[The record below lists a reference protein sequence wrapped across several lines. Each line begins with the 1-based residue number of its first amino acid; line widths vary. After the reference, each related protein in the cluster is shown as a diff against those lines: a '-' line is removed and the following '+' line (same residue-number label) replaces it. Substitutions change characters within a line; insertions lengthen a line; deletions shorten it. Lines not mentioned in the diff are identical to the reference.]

1 MMNTKLKAV
10 AAAAIATLGL
20 VGQAHALTAS
30 GAGTSGSLFLYV
42 FEDRQANSAA
52 TNSAIFDLGLVSA
65 FDLNS
70 NFSLDLGAN
79 SAWTSFVSTM
89 TPANVHWGVFGAIG
103 TGNVGTQIFTTA
115 ASTPNMYGN
124 GVSSATSNSNFEIN
138 SVYNSITACGA
149 SCGFNVVTTN
159 DLATGKWDDT
169 AGALTGIPKLT
180 AGFDQDINF
189 YKWTSTGTKSTNL
202 ATRTNFAVGGDADYW
217 TLGSTGALTYT
228 VAAVP
233 EADTYAMLLAG
244 LGLVG
249 FMARRRAAV

>member
-1 MMNTKLKAV
+1 MMNTNLKAV

-30 GAGTSGSLFLYV
+30 GPGTSGSLFLYV
-42 FEDRQANSAA
+42 FDDRADNAAA

-70 NFSLDLGAN
+70 NFSLDLSAN
-79 SAWTSFVSTM
+79 SAWTTYASTM
-89 TPANVHWGVFGAIG
+89 NAASVHWGVFGATG
-103 TGNVGTQIFTTA
+103 TGNAGSQMFTTM
-115 ASTPNMYGN
+115 SVVP
-124 GVSSATSNSNFEIN
+124 TSIGGDKFNTAIVNSNFEIN
-138 SVYNSITACGA
+138 SVYGVACT
-149 SCGFNVVTTN
+149 SCGFDAVTTN
-159 DLATGKWDDT
+159 DLASAKFDDNAGILLSTKLTGKF
-169 AGALTGIPKLT
+169 G
-180 AGFDQDINF
+180 DQVDF
-189 YKWTSTGTKSTNL
+189 FKYTSIGTKAAQA
-202 ATRTNFAVGGDADYW
+202 ATRTDFAVGGDADYW
-217 TLGSTGALTYT
+217 TLSSTGALTYT